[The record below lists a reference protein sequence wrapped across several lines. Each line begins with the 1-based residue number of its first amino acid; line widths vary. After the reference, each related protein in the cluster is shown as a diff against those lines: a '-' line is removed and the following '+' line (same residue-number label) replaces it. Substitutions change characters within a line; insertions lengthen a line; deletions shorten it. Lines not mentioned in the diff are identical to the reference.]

1 MTDHQNEQE
10 IQDRGYEPVARVT
23 PDMITAAIV
32 GADYNVLPGTQ
43 ITVCTITLR
52 NGTKVLG
59 YNYGAIDP
67 ACQDWAQGRQAA
79 YDMAREKIWE
89 LEGYALRSYLHA
101 MKGPRTSYST
111 ESLLEAIDAKAG
123 KVELIP
129 IQAIGL
135 QPIDTAPTDG
145 TVFLGYRERDG
156 RWGECYRV
164 QRDDCEM
171 WSFGGTCAAEEVYHG
186 FRPTLWMPLPAKSPA

>member
-1 MTDHQNEQE
+1 MTSHQIEQE
-10 IQDRGYEPVARVT
+10 IQARGYEPVARVT

-32 GADYNVLPGTQ
+32 GADYIVLPGTQ

-89 LEGYALRSYLHA
+89 LEGYALRERLA
-101 MKGPRTSYST
+101 ARACT
-111 ESLLEAIDAKAG
+111 
-123 KVELIP
+123 
-129 IQAIGL
+129 GL
-135 QPIDTAPTDG
+135 QPIDSAPTDG
-145 TVFLGYRERDG
+145 TVFLGYREQDE

-171 WSFGGTCAAEEVYHG
+171 WSFGGTSAAEEEFPG
-186 FRPTLWMPLPAKSPA
+186 FRPTHWMPLPANSPA

>member
-1 MTDHQNEQE
+1 MNDKTIEQE
-10 IQDRGYEPVARVT
+10 IQAKGDSPAIRVT

-32 GADYNVLPGTQ
+32 SSDFHVLPDTQ

-67 ACQDWAQGRQAA
+67 ARQDWAQGRQAA
-79 YDMAREKIWE
+79 YDMAREKVWE
-89 LEGYALRSYLHA
+89 LEGYALRERLA
-101 MKGPRTSYST
+101 VP
-111 ESLLEAIDAKAG
+111 
-123 KVELIP
+123 
-129 IQAIGL
+129 GL

-156 RWGECYRV
+156 RWGECYRI

-171 WSFGGTCAAEEVYHG
+171 WGFGGESAAAEEWPG
-186 FRPTLWMPLPAKSPA
+186 FKPTHWMPRPGKPKQMGVIVIDTAVAGG